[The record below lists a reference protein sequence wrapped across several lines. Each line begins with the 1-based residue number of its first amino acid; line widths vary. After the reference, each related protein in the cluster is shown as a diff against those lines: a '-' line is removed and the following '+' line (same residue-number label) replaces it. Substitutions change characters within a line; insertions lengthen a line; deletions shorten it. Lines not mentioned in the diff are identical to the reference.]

1 MGIIAKITILVFAFA
16 ALYVLARYLGLGRG
30 MGILQPAYA
39 RQIAFDA
46 LYGFDAAE
54 TVVGQDGQ
62 SALLKGHT
70 GNYAIIQRHGAH
82 FVAREFSAPV
92 DCDDINDRLTLRSGV
107 FPNGYI
113 TLNLG
118 PDAAKWRARLTRNF

>member
-1 MGIIAKITILVFAFA
+1 MGIITKIIVLVFAFA
-16 ALYVLARYLGLGRG
+16 ALYRFSCYLGLGRG
-30 MGILQPAYA
+30 SGILQPAYA

-54 TVVGQDGQ
+54 TVIGQDGQ
-62 SALLKGHT
+62 SALLKGHC

-82 FVAREFSAPV
+82 FIAREFSAPV
-92 DCDDINDRLTLRSGV
+92 DCENVNDRLTLRSDV
-107 FPNGYI
+107 FSKGYV

-118 PDAAKWRARLTRNF
+118 PDAATWRARLTRNI

>member
-1 MGIIAKITILVFAFA
+1 MGIIAKIIILVFAFA
-16 ALYVLARYLGLGRG
+16 ALYGLARYWGLGRG
-30 MGILQPAYA
+30 TGILQPAYA

-54 TVVGQDGQ
+54 AVVSQDGQ
-62 SALLKGHT
+62 SALLTGHT

-82 FVAREFSAPV
+82 FIAREFSAPV
-92 DCDDINDRLTLRSGV
+92 NCDNMNDHLTLRSDV
-107 FPNGYI
+107 FPNGCI

-118 PDAAKWRARLTRNF
+118 PDAATWRARLTRNI